1 MKKILR
7 TMLVLVALG
16 ACEKPQGGATY
27 QTTPV
32 KIIGAAG
39 TYNLSLEVAKT
50 EEEKARGLM
59 FRETL
64 APDAGMIFLYPKPQK
79 ITMWMKNTPLSLDM
93 VFVGSDHKISGI
105 ITNTEPFS
113 ERLIES
119 EDPAIAV
126 IEFNAG
132 TAKRLGLAIG
142 DVVEAAVLAPPVE

>member
-1 MKKILR
+1 MKKLFTI
-7 TMLVLVALG
+7 MLVLVALA
-16 ACEKPQGGATY
+16 ACEKQQEGTKFPTI
-27 QTTPV
+27 PV

-64 APDAGMIFLYPKPQK
+64 APDAGMIFLYPQPQK

-93 VFVGSDHKISGI
+93 VFVGSDNKISGI

-142 DVVEAAVLAPPVE
+142 DVVETAVLASPVE